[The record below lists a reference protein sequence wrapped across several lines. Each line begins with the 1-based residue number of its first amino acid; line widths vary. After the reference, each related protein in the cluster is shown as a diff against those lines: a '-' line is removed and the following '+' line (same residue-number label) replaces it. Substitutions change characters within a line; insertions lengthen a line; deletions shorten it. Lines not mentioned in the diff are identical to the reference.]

1 LSTIEQGLFQPGS
14 VANSTAFNAFAPGG
28 GGGTRFSPSSFK
40 KGISVSVG
48 LFLKRSISKKISLS
62 FGLNYH
68 YYTSKIQTGSKVDS
82 FLFLNSPNTGS
93 ARGVAINTFYRS
105 GTAESITNHY
115 HFIELPVLLQ
125 LQLNPS
131 RKLPLYWEAGA
142 SLSRFINSDGLHFNS
157 TSGVYYKDNGL
168 FNKTQFSIS
177 SSLMVGFKSHH
188 ALFQLGPQLQ
198 YHLTDLLKNSQGDK
212 EHLIFGGV
220 KFIFIPHIK

>member
-1 LSTIEQGLFQPGS
+1 M
-14 VANSTAFNAFAPGG
+14 
-28 GGGTRFSPSSFK
+28 
-40 KGISVSVG
+40 
-48 LFLKRSISKKISLS
+48 SI
-62 FGLNYH
+62 GLNYH

-82 FLFLNSPNTGS
+82 FLFLNPPNTGNAGS
-93 ARGVAINTFYRS
+93 LAINTYYRS
-105 GTAESITNHY
+105 GSAESITNHY

-142 SLSRFINSDGLHFNS
+142 SLSQFINSDGLHFNS
-157 TSGVYYKDNGL
+157 ASGVYYKDNGL

-177 SSLMVGFKSHH
+177 SSLLVGFNSHH

-198 YHLTDLLKNSQGDK
+198 YQFTDLLKNNQGNK

-220 KFIFIPHIK
+220 KFIFIPHKK